1 MNFPRNLPVGPE
13 NVTAEALRAQR
24 DAQEVGNPAI
34 GPHKEGR
41 WCPDFCPLTL
51 RPFFMWLDHPEL
63 GYVPTYGGPFNSY
76 TIPEA
81 DYLPG
86 EICRPEDIEW
96 VCYRYDHDRGGWH
109 DGGEDPGIRVLHES
123 RIVQRDEVI
132 ADLSRSNAT
141 LKAEA
146 GKLRRDSFVP
156 GLWRCKTCH
165 FEQIRFIL
173 AVDCGEIL
181 ANTEILMDP
190 CPNDGDMMFPVTWKE
205 QYELA
210 AERYESQV
218 ALPGAGGNDGLLLL
232 EKSLRE
238 HFDAAALAGE
248 IGDPEYIKDVISN
261 VIDDY
266 RAADGKAVGRG

>member
-13 NVTAEALRAQR
+13 NVTAEARRPQR

-63 GYVPTYGGPFNSY
+63 GYVPTYGGPFDSY

-81 DYLPG
+81 DYFPG

-132 ADLSRSNAT
+132 ADLNRSNAT
-141 LKAEA
+141 LKAEV
-146 GKLRRDSFVP
+146 GKLRSPERHGSAWQPIETAPKDGSSF
-156 GLWRCKTCH
+156 
-165 FEQIRFIL
+165 L
-173 AVDCGEIL
+173 ATGFD
-181 ANTEILMDP
+181 
-190 CPNDGDMMFPVTWKE
+190 DGDMRSPRHSAVAWWLEDRGHFVEGAEDCPSTAGTLLYLTHWMPLPQPPE
-205 QYELA
+205 A
-210 AERYESQV
+210 A
-218 ALPGAGGNDGLLLL
+218 P
-232 EKSLRE
+232 
-238 HFDAAALAGE
+238 
-248 IGDPEYIKDVISN
+248 
-261 VIDDY
+261 
-266 RAADGKAVGRG
+266 ADGKELGVEHG